1 MVEVVWGRLLQ
12 GKRRRRRYRRRRSP
26 AFMRIV
32 GALRWATALAALLL
46 LGWGVTAEI
55 RTSYLQSRIFS
66 AWAGKMSFAVGPGP
80 SRTIIFPEGG
90 PYDERLGYAELPRF
104 ISALGADHFRIARQA
119 RWSPTLDRLVKD
131 GGYAIYQE
139 KSQAGLQ
146 LFDRDGVLL
155 YRGRYPE
162 RAYGDFASIPPL
174 VVDSLLFIEDRDLL
188 APAIRSAIR
197 RSIGIVS
204 CSPPRAASPAWST
217 GAGAKAGQ
225 ARWPPRPRSF
235 SIRRAGAP
243 RISPRN
249 CAR

>member
-80 SRTIIFPEGG
+80 SRTINFPEGG

-155 YRGRYPE
+155 YRGDTRNGPMAISP
-162 RAYGDFASIPPL
+162 RSRRWSSTACC
-174 VVDSLLFIEDRDLL
+174 SLRIAIFWRQ
-188 APAIRSAIR
+188 AIRSAIR
-197 RSIGIVS
+197 RSTGIVS
-204 CSPPRAASPAWST
+204 CSPPLAASPAWST

-225 ARWPPRPRSF
+225 ARWPP
-235 SIRRAGAP
+235 
-243 RISPRN
+243 
-249 CAR
+249 